1 MTYVDISSISPQLFV
16 TVLFFLLIVCPLVSL
31 GIVRLFQQR
40 VKIGITYIASAIVSY
55 VVFLIAAEFV
65 HKTWG

>member
-1 MTYVDISSISPQLFV
+1 MTYVDIRSISPQLFV

-40 VKIGITYIASAIVSY
+40 VKIGFTYIASAVVSY
-55 VVFLIAAEFV
+55 IFLLIAAAFV

>member
-40 VKIGITYIASAIVSY
+40 VKLGITYIASAVVSY

>member
-40 VKIGITYIASAIVSY
+40 VKIGVTYIASAVVSY
-55 VVFLIAAEFV
+55 IVFLIAAEFV